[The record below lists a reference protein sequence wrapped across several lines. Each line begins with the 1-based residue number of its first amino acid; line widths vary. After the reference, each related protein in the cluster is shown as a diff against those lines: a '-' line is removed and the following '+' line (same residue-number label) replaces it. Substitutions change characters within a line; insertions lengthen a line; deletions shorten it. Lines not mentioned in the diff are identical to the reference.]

1 MVNTSKLNFQSY
13 NFLPFPVEVFAD
25 SGETV
30 FINTALM
37 KLNGITDANTI
48 VGKYNLRTDFICNE
62 LMGYRE
68 IIKRAFRGETVTISN
83 FAPPVQSLVDLGA
96 IKEKPYESAL
106 MEAHLSPVVDCG
118 RLSFVV
124 CVFIVKSIF
133 RGRPE
138 VARAKEYLSRNWRG
152 EFDKHKTAEAL
163 GLSASQLYRLFK
175 QYDGSTPGEYHKQCK
190 VEHLKEKLTDKSLTV
205 KAAFEACGED
215 HKGRIGRVFKEQ
227 TGLTPSEYKKGI
239 INEEEAH
246 AKAQRRGGY

>member
-1 MVNTSKLNFQSY
+1 MRGITILNFQSY

-25 SGETV
+25 SGEAV

-48 VGKYNLRTDFICNE
+48 VGKYNLRTDFVCNE
-62 LMGYRE
+62 LMGYSE
-68 IIKRAFRGETVTISN
+68 IIKRAFRGETVTIPN
-83 FAPPVQSLVDLGA
+83 FTPPVQSLIDLGA
-96 IKEKPYESAL
+96 VKEKPYESAL
-106 MEAHLSPVVDCG
+106 MEAHMSPVADCG

-163 GLSASQLYRLFK
+163 GLSASHLYRLFK
-175 QYDGSTPGEYHKQCK
+175 QYDGSTPGEYYRQCK
-190 VEHLKEKLTDKSLTV
+190 IERLKEQLADKNLTV
-205 KAAFEACGED
+205 TEAFKACGED
-215 HKGRIGRVFKEQ
+215 SRGWMTKIFKEI
-227 TGLTPSEYKKGI
+227 TGLTPGEYKK
-239 INEEEAH
+239 
-246 AKAQRRGGY
+246 KC